1 MLNIR
6 HRGTERMNTV
16 LLFIVAIFMAL
27 AVLSALSPLIA
38 AIAFMVAMGGLLT
51 GNGGVAFLGLRATV
65 LFGGLALWVEAKP
78 VFVVNKR

>member
-1 MLNIR
+1 M
-6 HRGTERMNTV
+6 
-16 LLFIVAIFMAL
+16 FFMAL

-51 GNGGVAFLGLRATV
+51 GNGGVAFLGLIATV